1 MFQQKQVK
9 QVVDPM
15 KHLDERR
22 QLLIDWQESMLNRS
36 MFQPNWFILLLC
48 INTFFI
54 WGILKWPFTHSMN
67 IMKH

>member
-36 MFQPNWFILLLC
+36 MFQPN
-48 INTFFI
+48 
-54 WGILKWPFTHSMN
+54 
-67 IMKH
+67 